1 MEDVETAFQ
10 GNLCRC
16 TGYRPILE
24 GYKTFTKE
32 GCCGAKENCCKLANG
47 NGNGIVDDVKPGEQ
61 GELYSPSE
69 FKQVDPLAE
78 PIFPPELQLESCYDE
93 KFLYFKTDRMTW
105 FRPTTLKQVLEL
117 KATYVNAKM
126 VVGNTEIGDNCYY
139 L

>member
-47 NGNGIVDDVKPGEQ
+47 NGIVDDVKPGEK
-61 GELYSPSE
+61 GELFTPSE
-69 FKQVDPLAE
+69 FKPLNPNEE
-78 PIFPPELQLESCYDE
+78 PIFPPELQVFIFLSNFASYFSELYDPILFVAE
-93 KFLYFKTDRMTW
+93 FSVR
-105 FRPTTLKQVLEL
+105 
-117 KATYVNAKM
+117 
-126 VVGNTEIGDNCYY
+126 
-139 L
+139 